1 MSEAD
6 QCRAVTRSG
15 ARCTNRA
22 KTSGFCAVH
31 FPKTKEKAD
40 LVATAKKVTELAA
53 AVGGVI
59 GIVEKLVQLWQSLPF
74 GPGPQMPPDYDYLVE
89 ELGSAWA
96 SSSGNVKPMN
106 LSGSSVNWHQ
116 VRSLYVSAVR
126 FLEAPPNT
134 QLDQAR
140 AYGPMHVELE
150 SLLEDLPHDLKS
162 LLLEELG
169 SADA

>member
-1 MSEAD
+1 MSEAE
-6 QCRAVTRSG
+6 QCRAVTKVG

-31 FPKTKEKAD
+31 FPKTKKKAD

-74 GPGPQMPPDYDYLVE
+74 GPGPQMPPDYDYLIE
-89 ELGSAWA
+89 EVGSAWA

-106 LSGSSVNWHQ
+106 LSGSSVNWQ
-116 VRSLYVSAVR
+116 QARGLYVSATR
-126 FLEAPPNT
+126 FLEAPPST
-134 QLDQAR
+134 QLDQAS
-140 AYGPMHVELE
+140 AYGSMHVGLE
-150 SLLEDLPHDLKS
+150 SLLEDLPPELKE
-162 LLLEELG
+162 LLLAELG
-169 SADA
+169 GTDA